1 MKEIIIDTIVD
12 SLKILPFLFI
22 TFLVLEYLEHKMSK
36 KTEKAV
42 KKAGK
47 LGPLLGGIV
56 GAFPQCGFSVAAT
69 NLYATRV
76 ISLGTLIAIY
86 LSTSDE
92 MLPILLSENASVV
105 VIFKFIFI
113 KIIVGI
119 IFGFIIDFILRKRKV
134 EDVNIKILCE
144 DEHCHCYEHSI
155 LKSAIK
161 HTLNIAFFIFIISF
175 ILNIAFSYL
184 GEELI
189 SKIFMKNSILG
200 PFLASLIGLI
210 PNCGASV
217 VLTELYLNNTISFA
231 SSIAGLL
238 SSSGVGILLLFK
250 VNKNIKENIFIL
262 LTIYFIGVFT
272 GLIIN
277 IINLFL

>member
-1 MKEIIIDTIVD
+1 MKEIIIDTVVD
-12 SLKILPFLFI
+12 SLKILPFLFV

-134 EDVNIKILCE
+134 EDVNIKGLCE

>member
-92 MLPILLSENASVV
+92 MLPILLSENVSVV

-134 EDVNIKILCE
+134 EDVNIKGLCE

>member
-134 EDVNIKILCE
+134 EDVNIKGLCE

>member
-134 EDVNIKILCE
+134 EDVNIKGLCE

-238 SSSGVGILLLFK
+238 TSSGVGILLLFK

>member
-1 MKEIIIDTIVD
+1 MKEIIIDTVVD

-92 MLPILLSENASVV
+92 MLPILLSENASIV

-200 PFLASLIGLI
+200 PFLASLIGII

>member
-1 MKEIIIDTIVD
+1 MKEIIIDTVVD

-92 MLPILLSENASVV
+92 MLPILLSENASIV

-134 EDVNIKILCE
+134 EDVNIKSLCE

>member
-1 MKEIIIDTIVD
+1 MKEIIIDTVVD
-12 SLKILPFLFI
+12 SLKILPFLFV

-113 KIIVGI
+113 KITVGI

-134 EDVNIKILCE
+134 EDVNIKGLCE

>member
-1 MKEIIIDTIVD
+1 MKKIIIDTVVD

-92 MLPILLSENASVV
+92 MLPILLSENVSVV

-134 EDVNIKILCE
+134 EDVNIKGLCE

>member
-1 MKEIIIDTIVD
+1 MKEIIIDTVVD

-134 EDVNIKILCE
+134 EDVNIKGLCE